1 MVAGGNIR
9 VQDQRSDSVAAIVLD
24 IPRDPEERTR

>member
-9 VQDQRSDSVAAIVLD
+9 VQDPRSDPIAAIVLD
-24 IPRDPEERTR
+24 TPRDPEERTR